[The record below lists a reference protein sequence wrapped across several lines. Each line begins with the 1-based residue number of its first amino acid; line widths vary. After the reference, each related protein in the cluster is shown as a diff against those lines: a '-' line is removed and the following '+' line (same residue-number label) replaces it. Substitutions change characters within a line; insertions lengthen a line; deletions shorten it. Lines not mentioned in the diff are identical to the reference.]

1 MHYYQHHIGDYRK
14 DTSHLSLLE
23 HGAYRQLLD
32 LYYISEKPLDANA
45 LRLIC
50 ARTPDEQAA
59 TNQILSEFFTL
70 ENGLYF
76 HNRCEDEI
84 TKFHSKSV
92 KASESSKARWNKIKG
107 LQDANALRTDSE
119 GNANHKPITI
129 NHKPITNIKPKRAEA
144 LEDYFEDFWYKYP
157 KKTGKL
163 AARKAWDKM
172 KPDILQV
179 IDALNWQIPS
189 RQWQEQ
195 DGRFILNPATYLNQ
209 GRWMDEAPTQEAPF

>member
-1 MHYYQHHIGDYRK
+1 
-14 DTSHLSLLE
+14 
-23 HGAYRQLLD
+23 
-32 LYYISEKPLDANA
+32 
-45 LRLIC
+45 LIC

-59 TNQILSEFFTL
+59 ANQILSEFFTL

-84 TKFHSKSV
+84 AKFHSKSV

-107 LQDANALRTDSE
+107 LQDANALRTDCD

-129 NHKPITNIKPKRAEA
+129 NHKPLTNIKPKRAEA
-144 LEDYFEDFWYKYP
+144 VEDYFEDFWYKYP
-157 KKTGKL
+157 KKQAKQE
-163 AARKAWDKM
+163 AIKAWKKA

-189 RQWQEQ
+189 KQWQAE
-195 DGRFILNPATYLNQ
+195 DGKYIPMASTYLNQ
-209 GRWMDEAPTQEAPF
+209 RRYLDEAPTMEAPF